1 MKLKICGP
9 ILSFGID
16 IRGLLSDVF
25 PSFIVKAEPQFQNVN
40 FIVKD
45 ILISYYFRT
54 VKWIEQ
60 IRTRSIFMILRNFH
74 F

>member
-40 FIVKD
+40 FIKN
-45 ILISYYFRT
+45 
-54 VKWIEQ
+54 E
-60 IRTRSIFMILRNFH
+60 IFCM
-74 F
+74 